1 MLGDSIIRISEMVDS
16 SDAHCVMQS
25 GRLLSLCSTQCYRGA
40 EIDGVNTG
48 QVRRGWRQQYCRHR
62 HTLRARSL
70 VDTWPTDRASGLY
83 LQGERITYEFITG
96 CRPCIVKLI
105 LNIYLEKKI
114 LRLCIVSNQMVRSL
128 P

>member
-16 SDAHCVMQS
+16 SDAQQRAMQS

-83 LQGERITYEFITG
+83 LQGERITNEFITG
-96 CRPCIVKLI
+96 CRPCIV
-105 LNIYLEKKI
+105 E
-114 LRLCIVSNQMVRSL
+114 
-128 P
+128 